1 VAVLGR
7 LGVDA
12 RCAVWDEPRD
22 WSTFDLVVVRTTW
35 DYAERKDEF
44 LAWAAGLPQ
53 VLNPLPVLA
62 WSTDKQRYLT
72 DLDRAGVPIVA
83 TEFLEPGTP
92 FEAPAAPFVVR
103 PSVSAGGRSSAQF
116 QGGDE
121 AGAELVRQ
129 IHREGRVAMVQA
141 LVTGGE
147 EIGLVFV
154 DGGYSHAVRRKV
166 PLPVGAP
173 RSGLYLNE
181 EVGDAEPSAL
191 ELAVAERALALA
203 PDESLYA
210 RVDLLGGA
218 VLELELVEP
227 SLYLAFGVGAADRFA
242 AAIAAAV

>member
-22 WSTFDLVVVRTTW
+22 WSAFDLVVVRTTW

-44 LAWAAGLPQ
+44 LAWASGLPQ
-53 VLNPLPVLA
+53 VLNPLQVLA

-72 DLDRAGVPIVA
+72 DLERAGVPVVA

-92 FEAPAAPFVVR
+92 FEAPAASFVVK

-121 AGAELVRQ
+121 AAAELVRQ

-141 LVTGGE
+141 LVMGTD

-154 DGGYSHAVRRKV
+154 DGGYSHAVRRNV
-166 PLPVGAP
+166 PLPMGAP
-173 RSGLYLNE
+173 RPGLYLDE
-181 EVGDAEPSAL
+181 EVGDAAPSAL
-191 ELAVAERALALA
+191 ELAVAERAIALA
-203 PDESLYA
+203 PAAPAYG
-210 RVDLLGGA
+210 RVDLLDGA

-227 SLYLAFGVGAADRFA
+227 SLYLAFGVGAAERFA
-242 AAIAAAV
+242 AAIAKAV